1 MDHCELELTE
11 QGRQRL
17 NLQRAKDR
25 LDYLLLEFVLPR
37 EQEKR
42 QKIYQEIALLLEWT
56 ELASQV

>member
-1 MDHCELELTE
+1 MDHCGLELTE
-11 QGRQRL
+11 QGRPRL

-42 QKIYQEIALLLEWT
+42 QKIYQEIALLLEWM
-56 ELASQV
+56 ELAYRG

>member
-1 MDHCELELTE
+1 MDHCGLELTE

-56 ELASQV
+56 ELASRV